1 MSNPKK
7 TKSQRIIELERQL
20 KEAQAY
26 QIHTHYFASTELD
39 KFGIDKMMGSGVIL
53 ELSTLGGRTV
63 LTPVMISDGL
73 SPETIAAIKADLV
86 RSYNKMVEF
95 KPKGA

>member
-1 MSNPKK
+1 MKNQKQSKA
-7 TKSQRIIELERQL
+7 QQIIELERKL

-26 QIHTHYFASTELD
+26 QIHTHYFASIEID

-53 ELSTLGGRTV
+53 ELSALGGRTV
-63 LTPVMISDGL
+63 LTPVTISDGL
-73 SPETIAAIKADLV
+73 SAETIAAIKADLV
-86 RSYNKMVEF
+86 RSYNKKTEF

>member
-1 MSNPKK
+1 MKPKQ
-7 TKSQRIIELERQL
+7 TKAQRIAELERKL
-20 KEAQAY
+20 MEAEAQ
-26 QIHTHYFASTELD
+26 QIHRYHFASCELE
-39 KFGIDKMMGSGVIL
+39 KFGINKMMGSGVIL
-53 ELSTLGGRTV
+53 ELSALGGKAV

-73 SPETIAAIKADLV
+73 SAETIAALKADLV